1 MGRCTSSNRYGGAID
16 TDRVLA
22 IGGWEVTAGWGG
34 AGEARGPARHRRA
47 HGGRRLG
54 EFGVRTAAVRRR
66 TAAVQVGTV
75 YFFPFLLFLAFLAFL
90 LFLAMP
96 STRFLLEG
104 STIC

>member
-1 MGRCTSSNRYGGAID
+1 
-16 TDRVLA
+16 
-22 IGGWEVTAGWGG
+22 
-34 AGEARGPARHRRA
+34 
-47 HGGRRLG
+47 
-54 EFGVRTAAVRRR
+54 VRTAAVRRR